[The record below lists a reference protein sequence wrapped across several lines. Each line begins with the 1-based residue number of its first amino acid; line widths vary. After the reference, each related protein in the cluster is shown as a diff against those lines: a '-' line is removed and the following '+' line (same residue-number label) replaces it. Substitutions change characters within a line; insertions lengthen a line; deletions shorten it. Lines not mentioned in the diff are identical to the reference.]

1 MLLRKPHEVMR
12 HNKIA
17 IVYQKKK
24 ILICG
29 EIIKTVIRF
38 RLRYIWEKQRKKWNF
53 NINNTVYVNKIYK

>member
-29 EIIKTVIRF
+29 EIIKVQTQIY
-38 RLRYIWEKQRKKWNF
+38 LRKTKKEMKFEYKQYC
-53 NINNTVYVNKIYK
+53 IG

>member
-17 IVYQKKK
+17 VVYQKKK

-29 EIIKTVIRF
+29 ERIKTVIRF
-38 RLRYIWEKQRKKWNF
+38 RLRYI
-53 NINNTVYVNKIYK
+53 